1 MRAEK
6 EEKEKENEKAR
17 EREGEK
23 ERYIAERQLVI
34 AIPGL
39 IQRRRGD
46 YIGSRGTEG
55 QST

>member
-6 EEKEKENEKAR
+6 EEKENENEKAR